1 MITDEKLRAWTTEY
15 AELMFPSDQET
26 AGKSQHDLDAMA
38 HTARVR
44 ACWIVE
50 ALIERGELQGTA
62 R

>member
-1 MITDEKLRAWTTEY
+1 MITDEKLRAWTSEY
-15 AELMFPSDQET
+15 AELMFPSDDVV
-26 AGKSQHDLDAMA
+26 AGKSQHDLDAMV

-50 ALIERGELQGTA
+50 ALIERGTLQGVA